1 MTATAPAR
9 ATRAGLAEVVAVTA
23 EHAADVDR
31 EARFPTEALAAL
43 RSAGLLGLMVPAA
56 DGGRGGTLLD
66 LVEVTEELGRADVSV
81 AMIFAMHCQQ
91 VLAVVRHAGP
101 RLRTAVLPAL
111 GRGELYLA
119 SVTTERGKGG
129 DLLTSGSEVSAA
141 GGLLRLDRDAPIVTG
156 GVHADAFLVT
166 TLMPGATAPSQVS
179 LLYAGRDQVR
189 AEVSGQWRA
198 LGMRATQ
205 SLPMRLTG
213 TVPDW
218 QVVGEPGGFRAVV
231 ADCFGPLAHVGWA
244 AAWLGGAA
252 GALSRVLHHLRG
264 PGRAGIDPGSPLLL
278 TRLARVRAR
287 LDGVNALLRHTVDV
301 LDRTEDLAVPPVQ
314 LLVNALKVV
323 AAEQCHAAA
332 DDLVELLGLRHG
344 YLQDSPLFLERT
356 LRDLRSASLNYAN
369 DRLLLANGALTLLD
383 REVHLG

>member
-1 MTATAPAR
+1 MTATAPGR
-9 ATRAGLAEVVAVTA
+9 AFTAGLDEVVALTA
-23 EHAADVDR
+23 GHAAAVDR
-31 EARFPTEALAAL
+31 DARFPTEALAAL
-43 RSAGLLGLMVPAA
+43 RSSGLLGLMVPVQ
-56 DGGRGGTLLD
+56 DGGRGGTLSD
-66 LVEVTEELGRADVSV
+66 LVAVTEELGRADVSV

-91 VLAVVRHAGP
+91 VQAVVRHAGP
-101 RLRTAVLPAL
+101 RLRAAVLPAL

-129 DLLTSGSEVSAA
+129 DLLTSESEVAA
-141 GGLLRLDRDAPIVTG
+141 ADGLLRLDRDAPIVTG
-156 GVHADAFLVT
+156 GTHADAFLVT
-166 TLMPGATAPSQVS
+166 TQMPGATSPSQVS
-179 LLYAGRDQVR
+179 LLYATRDQVQ

-231 ADCFGPLAHVGWA
+231 SDTFGPLAHVGWT

-264 PGRAGIDPGSPLLL
+264 PGRSWIDPGSPLLL

-287 LDGVNALLRHTVDV
+287 LDGVNALLRHTVAV
-301 LDRTEDLAVPPVQ
+301 LDRTDDLAVAPVQ

-332 DDLVELLGLRHG
+332 DDLVELMGLRHG

-369 DRLLLANGALTLLD
+369 DRLLLANGALVLLD
-383 REVHLG
+383 REVRLA